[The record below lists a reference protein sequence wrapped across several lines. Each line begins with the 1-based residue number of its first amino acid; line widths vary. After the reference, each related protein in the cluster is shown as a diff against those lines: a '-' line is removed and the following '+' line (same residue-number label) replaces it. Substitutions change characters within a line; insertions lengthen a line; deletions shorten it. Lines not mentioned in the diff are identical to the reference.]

1 VADQVRPSS
10 ISGAR
15 VFSVLGPGHV
25 GEERGRLTASSCRI
39 GGDRGDQLV
48 YELIQ
53 AGGIVASS
61 ILCRDGSGIATSD
74 EEAIFESA
82 MEARRCLATKWSH
95 PWWLCDGGIHAGREP
110 TSCSLS
116 FPPGGCRR
124 PVAETPLV
132 LIASIQFVVEC
143 FL

>member
-15 VFSVLGPGHV
+15 VFSVLDPGHV

-53 AGGIVASS
+53 AGGI
-61 ILCRDGSGIATSD
+61 
-74 EEAIFESA
+74 
-82 MEARRCLATKWSH
+82 
-95 PWWLCDGGIHAGREP
+95 
-110 TSCSLS
+110 
-116 FPPGGCRR
+116 
-124 PVAETPLV
+124 
-132 LIASIQFVVEC
+132 IASMGGPMCIHGYAGEYPIF
-143 FL
+143 